1 MTGLRLRL
9 NDAGMESLLL
19 ADLVSSVLLCA
30 VVLLVLV
37 GNTLVVA
44 AVATSRKLRT
54 VTNVFIVNLACA
66 DLLLG
71 VLVLP
76 FSAVF
81 EVKDQWIFGHVW
93 CQVGA
98 YQV

>member
-1 MTGLRLRL
+1 MVSSILG
-9 NDAGMESLLL
+9 DIL
-19 ADLVSSVLLCA
+19 ASVLLCA

-44 AVATSRKLRT
+44 AVTTSRKLRT

-76 FSAVF
+76 FSAVL
-81 EVKDQWIFGHVW
+81 EIKDIWIFGHIW
-93 CQVGA
+93 CQVW
-98 YQV
+98 